1 MMQFLIAAPSSGSG
15 KTTVACAVLA
25 ALKKR
30 GADPCAFKS
39 GPDYID
45 PMFHRSALQVDS
57 HNLDLFLSNRDMVRA
72 IFARYAAGHGAA
84 VCEGAMGFYDGQG
97 LTTRASAWELAETLG
112 LPVLLVVQ
120 PKGASVTLAAQ
131 IQGLVNFRKNS
142 HVSGILLNDCSEKLY
157 KMLKALLERETGLPV
172 LGYLPHL
179 PQAAVESRHLGL
191 KTADEIADL
200 QEKIALLADAL
211 VLDWQRLAVL
221 TEKPAPEA
229 LPGAAAPTSVRIAVA
244 KDEAFCFTYAETL
257 DALRDAGA
265 ELVLFSPVQDAV
277 LPENIGGLYLPGGY
291 PELYAKTLSE
301 NKTMLASIRQA
312 VQAGLPTAA
321 ECGGFLYLGRSL
333 EDADGKAWP
342 MADVLPGDGIRV
354 GRLVRFGYAEMTAKA
369 DSMLFCAGETLPI
382 HEFHHWDSTANGT
395 AFTACKSE
403 KMQWECGF
411 ANENFYAG
419 FPHLYWAGTPLPG
432 RFVRATM
439 LEDAAALTGSA
450 ELDLSRR
457 VVVVLC
463 ADNGVVAQ
471 GVSQTGQE
479 VTRAVAENLAMR
491 RTSVCQMARTAHCDV
506 LPVDMGMAGEPVPG
520 VRSCRIAAGT
530 ADFTKGPAMSRAEAV
545 QAVGEGIALAREL
558 AEDGYRLIATGE
570 MGIGNTTTSSAVA
583 AVLLGQPVELM
594 TGRGAG
600 LSDEGL
606 ARKVDAIC
614 RGILCN
620 EPDPEDTLD
629 VLAKLGGF
637 DIAGLCGVFL
647 GGALAGVP
655 VLADGFISGV
665 AALCAVRLCPA
676 AAKAVFASHCSAEPA
691 ARIVLEALGKAP
703 IITAG
708 LHLGEGT
715 GAVASIPLWDMALA
729 VYGGCYSFA
738 EGGIAPYTPQC

>member
-1 MMQFLIAAPSSGSG
+1 MNYEEMLRRELTLITP
-15 KTTVACAVLA
+15 
-25 ALKKR
+25 
-30 GADPCAFKS
+30 AD
-39 GPDYID
+39 
-45 PMFHRSALQVDS
+45 
-57 HNLDLFLSNRDMVRA
+57 
-72 IFARYAAGHGAA
+72 
-84 VCEGAMGFYDGQG
+84 EGAMARAAVYQG
-97 LTTRASAWELAETLG
+97 
-112 LPVLLVVQ
+112 
-120 PKGASVTLAAQ
+120 TLAKPP
-131 IQGLVNFRKNS
+131 GS
-142 HVSGILLNDCSEKLY
+142 
-157 KMLKALLERETGLPV
+157 
-172 LGYLPHL
+172 LG
-179 PQAAVESRHLGL
+179 
-191 KTADEIADL
+191 
-200 QEKIALLADAL
+200 
-211 VLDWQRLAVL
+211 
-221 TEKPAPEA
+221 
-229 LPGAAAPTSVRIAVA
+229 
-244 KDEAFCFTYAETL
+244 
-257 DALRDAGA
+257 
-265 ELVLFSPVQDAV
+265 EL
-277 LPENIGGLYLPGGY
+277 ENIYIRLCGITGTLCPGY
-291 PELYAKTLSE
+291 
-301 NKTMLASIRQA
+301 
-312 VQAGLPTAA
+312 
-321 ECGGFLYLGRSL
+321 
-333 EDADGKAWP
+333 
-342 MADVLPGDGIRV
+342 
-354 GRLVRFGYAEMTAKA
+354 
-369 DSMLFCAGETLPI
+369 
-382 HEFHHWDSTANGT
+382 
-395 AFTACKSE
+395 
-403 KMQWECGF
+403 
-411 ANENFYAG
+411 
-419 FPHLYWAGTPLPG
+419 TPC
-432 RFVRATM
+432 RII
-439 LEDAAALTGSA
+439 
-450 ELDLSRR
+450 
-457 VVVVLC
+457 VLC

-471 GVSQTGQE
+471 GVSQTGQK

-520 VRSCRIAAGT
+520 MRSCRIAAGT
-530 ADFTKGPAMSRAEAV
+530 ADFTQGPAMSRAEAV

-606 ARKVDAIC
+606 AHKVDAIC

-620 EPDPEDTLD
+620 EPDPEDPLD
-629 VLAKLGGF
+629 VLSKLGGF